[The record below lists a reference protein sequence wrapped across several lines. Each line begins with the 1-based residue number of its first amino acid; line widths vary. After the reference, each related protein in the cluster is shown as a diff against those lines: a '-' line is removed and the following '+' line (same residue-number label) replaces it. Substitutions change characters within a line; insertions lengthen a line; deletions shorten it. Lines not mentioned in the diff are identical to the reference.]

1 MKDPSKCKYK
11 HEKCKAPLPEGW
23 RKKGKG
29 KGKGKSRSGSPRVDK
44 PANAEPRERKPK
56 SEIPCW
62 FHQKGKCTKGEACEY
77 KHS

>member
-1 MKDPSKCKYK
+1 MKDPTKCKYK
-11 HEKCKAPLPEGW
+11 HEKCKTPLPEGW

-29 KGKGKSRSGSPRVDK
+29 KGKGKSRSGSPK
-44 PANAEPRERKPK
+44 PADADAAPKERKPK